1 MWTGISFVAR
11 GQKEVGFKNTC
22 VHMDWTLVPAL
33 KSSSVCWLG
42 DCASLIYSVT
52 TSRST
57 PAAHKRTKCDAVSPP
72 RFPARAVS
80 VLQSG
85 CLESLL
91 LRSLYTDREFWESRG
106 GVRGITPLI
115 RAVEQRGKIL
125 LQRVREKKMQLKS
138 DLWMSRRHGRNNG
151 DAVDSSRRPATA
163 QPERSSAQGDAHGLA
178 YYRGLFSLRVCT
190 SHRHTNA
197 KWNKAAGSG
206 VHGAAWGSGLRG
218 FALTPN
224 QL

>member
-1 MWTGISFVAR
+1 
-11 GQKEVGFKNTC
+11 
-22 VHMDWTLVPAL
+22 MDLVPAV

-57 PAAHKRTKCDAVSPP
+57 PAAHKRTKCDAVSLP

-91 LRSLYTDREFWESRG
+91 LRSLYADREFWESRG
-106 GVRGITPLI
+106 GVRGIRPLI
-115 RAVEQRGKIL
+115 RTVEQRGKIL

-151 DAVDSSRRPATA
+151 GAVDSSRRPATA
-163 QPERSSAQGDAHGLA
+163 RPERSSAQGDAHAGDLRGRGRA
-178 YYRGLFSLRVCT
+178 YYRGLFSLRACT

-197 KWNKAAGSG
+197 KWNKAAGNG
-206 VHGAAWGSGLRG
+206 VHGAARGSGPRG
-218 FALTPN
+218 FASMSN
-224 QL
+224 QLKTIESDVADR